1 MTLSLCPLPRKHPN
15 PFSVFCFRTLGLS
28 SNTGSSCP
36 KSLQDLVPGVRSLSV
51 PPHSRVPTAPS
62 PLSPSLLKARTC
74 WLHCHHQSPLC
85 LAHRAAENV
94 RKETERP
101 QSLWPHF
108 SAVWG
113 MQGRGRAVGREGA
126 QGVKPPGG
134 APAGPFCC
142 PLEVREKAEGWA
154 SSHRALKMQEER
166 LKSSLV
172 EVAPERP
179 KKRAGCCF

>member
-94 RKETERP
+94 R
-101 QSLWPHF
+101 
-108 SAVWG
+108 
-113 MQGRGRAVGREGA
+113 RAVGREGA